1 MESSNAQGQVSKL
14 PKECEEVDA
23 QLMGEDQLEPF
34 PSPEPVL
41 PQGVE
46 VAVEPIIAGT
56 SVGSEAKNECENCAP
71 VTENLTRLQETYRKL
86 KYRHVRLHQEVRH
99 FRRLSKTAQVLI
111 KRTVFGDINIFM
123 LEFGV
128 MIYLYKHNL

>member
-23 QLMGEDQLEPF
+23 QLPQVMGEDQLESF
-34 PSPEPVL
+34 PCPEPVL

-56 SVGSEAKNECENCAP
+56 SVESEAKNECENCMP

-111 KRTVFGDINIFM
+111 KRPVFGI
-123 LEFGV
+123 L
-128 MIYLYKHNL
+128 IYLCLNLGS

>member
-1 MESSNAQGQVSKL
+1 MDASNAQGQVSKL

-111 KRTVFGDINIFM
+111 KRTVFGI
-123 LEFGV
+123 L
-128 MIYLYKHNL
+128 IYSCLNLGS

>member
-1 MESSNAQGQVSKL
+1 MDASNAQGQVSKL

-56 SVGSEAKNECENCAP
+56 SAGSEAKNECENCAP

-111 KRTVFGDINIFM
+111 KRTVFGI
-123 LEFGV
+123 L
-128 MIYLYKHNL
+128 IYSCLNLGS